1 MASLFCIAF
10 GYAFVTVIGQCMGA
24 GDTRAAA
31 YYNKKLLRMTY
42 IGSAA
47 FSLSN
52 GLRNAGDIRFT
63 MYASIFATVVCRVI
77 FSIVLGVWM
86 DLGVIG
92 ICLAMVGD
100 WLVKAALILVRY
112 RSRKWTKF
120 QVIN

>member
-1 MASLFCIAF
+1 M
-10 GYAFVTVIGQCMGA
+10 TVIGQCMGA
-24 GDTRAAA
+24 GDTRATD

-63 MYASIFATVVCRVI
+63 MYASIFATVVYRVVFSVI
-77 FSIVLGVWM
+77 FGVWM
-86 DLGVIG
+86 NRGVIG

-100 WLVKAALILVRY
+100 WLVKALLILVRY
-112 RSRKWTKF
+112 RSRKWTEF
-120 QVIN
+120 RVID